1 MTYVN
6 FINSQY
12 HYCVFNR
19 TELTGTNFTN
29 SSLDG
34 SDFRQ
39 SNVTYEQLIVAR
51 SLRDIILPNG
61 TIFQS
66 MKKKKSLINTFF
78 SSNVIIIL
86 LFLSQNFVKY
96 SYLLLTGWKKIS
108 DSLTME

>member
-39 SNVTYEQLIVAR
+39 ANVTYEQLIVAR

-66 MKKKKSLINTFF
+66 MKKKNL
-78 SSNVIIIL
+78 
-86 LFLSQNFVKY
+86 
-96 SYLLLTGWKKIS
+96 
-108 DSLTME
+108 